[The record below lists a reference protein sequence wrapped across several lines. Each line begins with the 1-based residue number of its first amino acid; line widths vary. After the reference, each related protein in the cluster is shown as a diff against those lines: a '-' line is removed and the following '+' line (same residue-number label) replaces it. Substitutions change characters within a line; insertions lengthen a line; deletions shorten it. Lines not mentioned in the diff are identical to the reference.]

1 MEIYMVGGAVRDT
14 LLGLPVKDRDWVVT
28 GVTPDEMLA
37 LGYRQVGRDFP
48 VFLHPET
55 HEEYALART
64 ERKTAAGYTGFVV
77 HAEPDVSLEE
87 DLLRR
92 DLTINAIAQASDG
105 RLIDPFGGADDIQR
119 CVLRHVSDAFSE
131 DPLRLLRVAR
141 FAARFAALGFKVA
154 DDTLL
159 LMRKIV
165 VDDEAQSL
173 VPERVWIETL
183 RALGEQQPACYFDV
197 LRQCGALEVIFP
209 ELDRLFGVPQTEKH
223 HPEID
228 TGVHVMMALERAAEL
243 SADTRVRFAVLMH
256 DLGKAETPEAEW
268 PRHIAHEQ
276 RGVALVK
283 GLCQRLRVPKE
294 YRELAILASRFHT
307 HCHRAAELKAST
319 LLKTLEKLD
328 AFRRPER
335 FEHFLLV
342 CEADARGRLG
352 YESSAYPQAEIF
364 RLALQAAR
372 KVDIKSIVAEGLNG
386 SAVAERI
393 HKQRIA
399 AISSFQSTD

>member
-28 GVTPDEMLA
+28 GATPDEMLA

>member
-14 LLGLPVKDRDWVVT
+14 LLGLPIRDRDWVVT
-28 GVTPDEMLA
+28 GATADEMLA
-37 LGYRQVGRDFP
+37 LGYQQVGRDFP
-48 VFLHPET
+48 VFLHPKT

-64 ERKTAAGYTGFVV
+64 ERKSAPGYTGFVV

-87 DLLRR
+87 DLQRR

-105 RLIDPFGGADDIQR
+105 KLIDPFGGVQDVQR

-141 FAARFAALGFKVA
+141 FAARFAALQFKVA
-154 DDTLL
+154 DETLQ

-165 VDDEAQSL
+165 ADDEAQSL
-173 VPERVWIETL
+173 VPERVWTETL
-183 RALGEQQPACYFDV
+183 RALGERQPACYFDV
-197 LRQCGALEVIFP
+197 LRQCGALQAIFP
-209 ELDRLFGVPQTEKH
+209 EIDRLFGVPQTEKH

-243 SADTRVRFAVLMH
+243 STDTRVRFAVLMH
-256 DLGKAETPEAEW
+256 DLGKGATPEKEW

-276 RGVALVK
+276 RGVALIER
-283 GLCQRLRVPKE
+283 LCQRLRVPKE
-294 YRELAILASRFHT
+294 YRELAILAARFHT

-319 LLKTLEKLD
+319 LLETLEKLD

-342 CEADARGRLG
+342 CEADATGRLG
-352 YESSAYPQAEIF
+352 YESAEYPQAERF
-364 RLALQAAR
+364 RQALEVAR
-372 KVDIKSIVAEGLNG
+372 KVDITSIVAEGLQG
-386 SAVAERI
+386 SVLAERI
-393 HKQRIA
+393 HQQRVA
-399 AISSFQSTD
+399 AISSFHFKG

>member
-228 TGVHVMMALERAAEL
+228 TGVHVMMALERAVEL